1 MLITFYGLKTA
12 LCRILSGEFI
22 MSENNEAFLD
32 EDDGIIELED
42 EDGNVTAFEF
52 VDRAE
57 LNGTVYYALIPVD
70 YDDEEEPA
78 QFVVLKEIIVDGE
91 SLLATVDDDDEYNKA
106 GEMFLQRFSEAPDFD
121 DEDIEELN
129 RLDS

>member
-1 MLITFYGLKTA
+1 
-12 LCRILSGEFI
+12 

-42 EDGNVTAFEF
+42 EDGNVTSFEF

-57 LNGTVYYALIPVD
+57 MDGVVYYALIPAD
-70 YDDEEEPA
+70 FDDEEEPA
-78 QFVVLKEIIVDGE
+78 EFVVLKEIVIDGE
-91 SLLATVDDDDEYNKA
+91 SMLSTVDSDEEYSKA
-106 GEMFLQRFSEAPDFD
+106 GEMFLKRFSEASYLD

-129 RLDS
+129 KLEE